1 MTEPQ
6 RIAWYDN
13 PLIYQRLWSDDA
25 DLQTYAE
32 FVAANHAEIFLMR
45 QQRGTKQM
53 TRHYEDFREDEAFDE
68 NAEDIV
74 RPEPAFYSH
83 VIERLAAN
91 PSMCLRAL
99 QCPLQI
105 ARSPVLDRSALA

>member
-45 QQRGTKQM
+45 QQKKDQ
-53 TRHYEDFREDEAFDE
+53 
-68 NAEDIV
+68 
-74 RPEPAFYSH
+74 
-83 VIERLAAN
+83 AN
-91 PSMCLRAL
+91 DQTLRRF
-99 QCPLQI
+99 P
-105 ARSPVLDRSALA
+105 